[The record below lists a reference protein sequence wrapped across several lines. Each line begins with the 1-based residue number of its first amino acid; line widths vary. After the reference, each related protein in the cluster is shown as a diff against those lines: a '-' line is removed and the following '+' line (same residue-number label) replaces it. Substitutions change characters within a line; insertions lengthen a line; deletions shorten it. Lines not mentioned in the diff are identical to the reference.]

1 MKVYAVTTIAVLLV
15 QLSFLV
21 QAGDEKGLVAPE
33 KQVGAERARKAPQ
46 PSDGGE
52 KAPEGS
58 SVRCQ
63 PAARVQKKAGED
75 GVGARSHSKLLS
87 KPQRESS
94 KQKATSKLQPP
105 KSNSPAS
112 SNHLEGHGKFN
123 TDTYSC
129 PGIQSKT
136 CQKPSD
142 CDGCLGLY
150 TCKLPQGKCGLKAV
164 SRKTGGFYQCIQNT

>member
-123 TDTYSC
+123 TDTVSITPHHCPQPVSC
-129 PGIQSKT
+129 FHLRTCPCLTAASGVVGRWPWFISSEGEIKT
-136 CQKPSD
+136 ND
-142 CDGCLGLY
+142 
-150 TCKLPQGKCGLKAV
+150 
-164 SRKTGGFYQCIQNT
+164 